1 MLLPCEPGDGGR
13 LTPGP
18 KPPGPEG
25 PKSPTTSPPA
35 DPPRAAWRMAPDTD
49 VSGTDTR
56 PCPGGRGG
64 GGRLGGSNASLG
76 GSGRGGAGLGSAG
89 RGACGRVTE
98 GSPMGIWMRG
108 RGFSSV
114 ALNSLLILPLVGAFW
129 VNSVSG
135 SMSGVI

>member
-1 MLLPCEPGDGGR
+1 MATLPRRPSLTLSGLTDSQCCFTDARMRTREGRKSTPCGSVSSCMLLPCEPGDGGR

-64 GGRLGGSNASLG
+64 GGRLGVSNASLG
-76 GSGRGGAGLGSAG
+76 
-89 RGACGRVTE
+89 
-98 GSPMGIWMRG
+98 
-108 RGFSSV
+108 
-114 ALNSLLILPLVGAFW
+114 
-129 VNSVSG
+129 VSTG
-135 SMSGVI
+135 